1 MNPEIIKAIG
11 EAINKK
17 YEEIMN
23 DSLYRNTYVS
33 LKEDETYKLGEVA
46 IDAYYKNRYVPIE
59 DCK

>member
-46 IDAYYKNRYVPIE
+46 IDAYYKNKYVP
-59 DCK
+59 